1 MKKNL
6 FEELRKGICQNL
18 TQKILLVFAF
28 LFFRPVFSQLYVENP
43 AVLTVKDDAFI
54 SQSDENDNIT
64 IFNNETLGNKN
75 VNKVD
80 STVSANSKP
89 NLLAQKSILKKNKKK
104 ASQDNTEKKELTNK
118 IISGNRKHN
127 IFFSL
132 VQYNSSSII
141 TPVYG
146 AAIPTCLSEG
156 KLNLNKFP
164 FKNIV
169 FYIENE
175 YVSTKT
181 FGFSVRPPPV

>member
-1 MKKNL
+1 M
-6 FEELRKGICQNL
+6 RKSICQNL

-28 LFFRPVFSQLYVENP
+28 LFLRPVFSQLYVGNS

-64 IFNNETLGNKN
+64 IFNNETLGNE
-75 VNKVD
+75 NKVD

-89 NLLAQKSILKKNKKK
+89 NLLAQKSIPKKNKKK
-104 ASQDNTEKKELTNK
+104 ASQDNTEKKEPTNK

-132 VQYNSSSII
+132 AQYNSSSII

-146 AAIPTCLSEG
+146 AAILPCLSEG
-156 KLNLNKFP
+156 KLNLNKKFP